1 MSALAASRILV
12 VDDDVVLTV
21 MLGQYLQ
28 SEGLRI
34 EIVHNGEDALEKIA
48 DHEQFDAII
57 LDVML
62 PGISGVEVLRQIR
75 KESDVPV
82 IMLTA
87 KGNRVERA
95 QGIEFGAD
103 DYIAKPY
110 FPREL
115 VARIRAVLRRRRAT
129 GEGGTALRGGKL
141 AIDKSSR
148 EATLDGTRLD
158 LTPTEFEIIALLM
171 ATTGTAVTKEDLSL
185 HVLGRAWQP
194 YDRSLDVHISN
205 LRQKIAR
212 DGNIAIETVRGVGY
226 KFVS

>member
-1 MSALAASRILV
+1 MDSQTPGRILV
-12 VDDDVVLTV
+12 VDDDVDLTI

-28 SEGLRI
+28 AEGLVI
-34 EIVHNGEDALEKIA
+34 EIVHDGENALERIA
-48 DHEQFDAII
+48 ASREFDAII

-62 PGISGVEVLRQIR
+62 PGMSGAEVLQKIR
-75 KESDVPV
+75 ETSDVPV

-95 QGIEFGAD
+95 RGIELGAD

-115 VARIRAVLRRRRAT
+115 VARIRAVLRRRHATRDAGATLRA
-129 GEGGTALRGGKL
+129 GKL
-141 AIDKSSR
+141 VIDKSSR
-148 EATLDGTRLD
+148 EARLHDRKLD
-158 LTPTEFEIIALLM
+158 LTPTEFEILLFLLESKG
-171 ATTGTAVTKEDLSL
+171 AAVTKEELSL
-185 HVLGRAWQP
+185 HVLGRSWRP

-205 LRQKIAR
+205 LRQKMAGDR
-212 DGNIAIETVRGVGY
+212 DIAIETLRGVGY